1 MPSLLARAFI
11 HSLTLLSV
19 LCRSLDPR
27 FRDQAHYD
35 LAARELQ
42 IVAVRRLDRTEEMT
56 FTETERT
63 VVNRR
68 VEGLLE
74 SAKIAPS
81 APTQRNILPLWG
93 HKPIA

>member
-1 MPSLLARAFI
+1 MVQA
-11 HSLTLLSV
+11 
-19 LCRSLDPR
+19 LCRRNGTSPYSRSGSTKAELAAYR
-27 FRDQAHYD
+27 SR
-35 LAARELQ
+35 AARELQ